1 MRRTDI
7 REVRCRVTDTQ
18 TDKRPRCACAPR
30 VNKTTYS
37 ASGIGQK
44 VCGVLSETAGFESYG
59 VKYKR
64 TSSGSA
70 SSVYLE
76 GIRSH
81 NDGRVSTPACYL
93 LLVAARVRL
102 SARETTNSAAHP
114 PHSQFAE
121 GLHFSAFC
129 SSLRSDLSIH
139 VSLYQSKLI
148 VMSEGK

>member
-18 TDKRPRCACAPR
+18 TDKRNPCCACAPR

-81 NDGRVSTPACYL
+81 NDGRISTPACYL

-102 SARETTNSAAHP
+102 SALETTNSAAHP

-121 GLHFSAFC
+121 GLHFSEL
-129 SSLRSDLSIH
+129 SSLRFIYTRLTIPI
-139 VSLYQSKLI
+139 KL
-148 VMSEGK
+148 G